1 MSKQDPQLRSI
12 HDARHAL
19 MCLGYSEAN
28 INQFISLP
36 KSQLDK
42 GELALKTI
50 DAQISQRAHRVLMGA
65 LRALRDSLE
74 KRVIKE
80 PAGEKCSNMR
90 ADLDTTKELIA
101 TLQL

>member
-1 MSKQDPQLRSI
+1 MKDPQLRSI

-19 MCLGYSEAN
+19 MCLGYSETN
-28 INQFISLP
+28 INQFVPIP
-36 KSQLDK
+36 ETKTN
-42 GELALKTI
+42 GENGLKTI

-65 LRALRDSLE
+65 LRFQRDSLE
-74 KRVIKE
+74 KKVIKE
-80 PAGEKCSNMR
+80 PAGEKRSNMR